1 MPKKKKN
8 HNQGRAHGQGKSK
21 KKQKYKPSPPEGS
34 KEDDEKSLEES
45 PMAAVSFNSLFEMN
59 LKDVLEKIFFPL
71 DNASFKN
78 CLGVCPAW
86 QSLLTSEEFQ
96 KRRSTFS
103 QRLWMDTENLKHQG
117 HNSMHLIYIDLSS
130 NLLKSI
136 KFLVLK
142 SRKRV

>member
-1 MPKKKKN
+1 MPRKKKN

-21 KKQKYKPSPPEGS
+21 KKYKPSPSEGPKKDEDE
-34 KEDDEKSLEES
+34 KEKNVKSLEES
-45 PMAAVSFNSLFEMN
+45 PKAGVSFNTLFDKN

-96 KRRSTFS
+96 KRRSAFS
-103 QRLWMDTENLKHQG
+103 QRFWMDTENLKHQG
-117 HNSMHLIYIDLSS
+117 HNSMHFISLQKTNFPQNY
-130 NLLKSI
+130 
-136 KFLVLK
+136 
-142 SRKRV
+142 